1 MEVTQE
7 TIEEWKAKHGF
18 VYRLTLDGKDFY
30 FKPLSR
36 DDYMTVQQ
44 KVATEGVGFDN
55 ELEVVKICLLDPI
68 LEEPELKARAGLITI
83 LSEKIMLRS
92 GFQAVEE
99 VEL

>member
-7 TIEEWKAKHGF
+7 MIDGWKAQHSF
-18 VYRLTLDGKDFY
+18 VYKAIFDGVEFY

-36 DDYMTVQQ
+36 DDYMTIQQ
-44 KVATEGVGFDN
+44 KVAAEGPGFDN
-55 ELEVVKICLLDPI
+55 ELEVVKTCLLEPKM
-68 LEEPELKARAGLITI
+68 EEAALKNKAGLVSI